1 MNKEKTPFSAHKH
14 AERLSTVINS
24 IADAVLEYSVNH
36 VEPPDLTIKTF
47 ESSIIIFQFA
57 LMDHLW
63 KLQVVE
69 NMPQEQRE
77 EMATAAGT
85 KLRELVKTF
94 TGIDTHSMYPEN

>member
-1 MNKEKTPFSAHKH
+1 MNNQKTPFFAHKH
-14 AERLSTVINS
+14 AERISTVIDS

-36 VEPPDLTIKTF
+36 VEPPDLTIKTL

-77 EMATAAGT
+77 EMASAAGSR
-85 KLRELVKTF
+85 LRELVKTF
-94 TGIDTHSMYPEN
+94 TGIDTHSMYPKN

>member
-1 MNKEKTPFSAHKH
+1 MSNEEKQFSAQTH

-47 ESSIIIFQFA
+47 ESTIIIFQFA

-77 EMATAAGT
+77 EMATAAGAR
-85 KLRELVKTF
+85 LRELVKTF